1 MIPETM
7 KAIVVT
13 EPRKAEVK
21 ELHTPVPAAGEVL
34 VRVEKALICTWE
46 QRIFSG
52 GDVAL
57 PFVPGHEISGTVA
70 AIGEGTFANVK
81 VGDKVVVKTFDS
93 CGQCEQCYRGHDN
106 ECTGNA
112 KKRFYDGI
120 PGTGGFAQY
129 LAIGSE
135 RVYALPD
142 KEADLS
148 VAAVA

>member
-93 CGQCEQCYRGHDN
+93 CGQCVQ
-106 ECTGNA
+106 
-112 KKRFYDGI
+112 
-120 PGTGGFAQY
+120 
-129 LAIGSE
+129 
-135 RVYALPD
+135 
-142 KEADLS
+142 
-148 VAAVA
+148 